1 LAWTNTLLGDNG
13 KAASPYDTYDIF
25 SVLAPGVAYIYG
37 FGGDMWALNIN
48 NGDLIW
54 YTNTTTLFGSP
65 GLETPYGTWPLWIFN
80 NVEATNTEVFY
91 AEGHE
96 YDPPLF
102 HDAQEFALNATTG
115 QLVWSVLSFDTTG
128 GEISYGILLGLNSYD
143 GQIYAYG
150 QGPSAT
156 TVTAPNPVGT
166 VGSPMVITGTVLDV
180 SAGTTQEVVK
190 ADFPYGVPC
199 VSDASMG
206 QWMAYVYEQQSEP
219 TNVIGVPVTLTAI
232 DPNGNFVTLGTT
244 TSNSLGDYGIT
255 WTPPDVPGN
264 YTITATFAGSGGYYG
279 SSAGTFVYVGS
290 AATPA
295 PPTATPVSLATTQS
309 MITYGVIAIIVVIII
324 IGAVLAILMLRKKP

>member
-1 LAWTNTLLGDNG
+1 
-13 KAASPYDTYDIF
+13 
-25 SVLAPGVAYIYG
+25 
-37 FGGDMWALNIN
+37 
-48 NGDLIW
+48 
-54 YTNTTTLFGSP
+54 
-65 GLETPYGTWPLWIFN
+65 
-80 NVEATNTEVFY
+80 
-91 AEGHE
+91 
-96 YDPPLF
+96 
-102 HDAQEFALNATTG
+102 
-115 QLVWSVLSFDTTG
+115 
-128 GEISYGILLGLNSYD
+128 
-143 GQIYAYG
+143 
-150 QGPSAT
+150 
-156 TVTAPNPVGT
+156 
-166 VGSPMVITGTVLDV
+166 LDV